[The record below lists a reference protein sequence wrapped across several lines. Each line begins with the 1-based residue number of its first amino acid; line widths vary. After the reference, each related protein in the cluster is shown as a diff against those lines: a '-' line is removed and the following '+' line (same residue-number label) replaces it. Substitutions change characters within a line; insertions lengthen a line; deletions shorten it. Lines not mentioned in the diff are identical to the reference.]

1 MTRAE
6 IKRRREALVALGC
19 CVCRREFGVVTPP
32 AIHHLRGHPWS
43 GTGHKA
49 DERHTIGL
57 CPPHHQTG
65 GYGVAYHDGAEEW
78 ERRYGTQAELLAWT
92 NGMMGAIHD

>member
-6 IKRRREALVALGC
+6 IKRRREALAALGC
-19 CVCRREFGVVTPP
+19 CVCRRTMGVYSPP

-43 GTGHKA
+43 GAGQKA
-49 DERHTIGL
+49 DEMHTIGL

-65 GYGVAYHDGAEEW
+65 GYGTAYHDGPVEF
-78 ERRYGTQAELLAWT
+78 ERRYGTQAELLEWT
-92 NGMMGAIHD
+92 NRMMEAPHD